1 MKEYFT
7 LKSKSAIS
15 ILCLWLAFVCSPSG
29 VLAAD
34 DQTNT
39 VSGRVTSIED
49 NTPLPGVNIL
59 EKGTLNGTVTDA
71 DGNFKISVAAG
82 AMLVVSSIGYTSEE
96 IPVNSQT
103 EIAIALTPDVKILEQ
118 VLVVGYGSQNKSTF
132 TGSAVALSSES
143 LNKGTFSIENLMQGK
158 VSGVQIFQNN
168 ATPGSPLS
176 IRIRGTNSINAGS
189 EPLFV
194 IDGMPVSDGVG
205 YSLNPSDVES
215 ITVLKDAASTAIY
228 GARGANGV
236 IMVTTKR
243 GGDQKGKIS
252 LHSYY
257 GVQNVTDQFD
267 LSGPYDYAVRANK
280 LAIESGNTA
289 PYSASRIDSL
299 SKGLIGGT
307 NWQDEAFQTA
317 RIQSHDINFS
327 GGSKNTSVYSS
338 LNYLNQDGVII
349 NTNYK
354 RINARLNLEQRI
366 GDKLKMT
373 ATGFGNYGVQNDL
386 PLSPST
392 INGFLKQVVKANPLA
407 TPDSKLG
414 AERDARNPLHF
425 AAARDRKNVTLRMQ
439 GYFSFQYQ
447 IIKGLTAQL
456 DLGADLNKS
465 KAYDYSPSTIPAGA
479 STNGLATI
487 IGADQEDL
495 LINPTLNYETAIS
508 NHNLKFLVGWN
519 AQRTDYFEEGITAS
533 NFASDDFGYNQIG
546 SASSFSAYTFK
557 ANPIKRQSWFGRV
570 NYDYNDK
577 YFFTGTYR
585 VDGSSVFG
593 DNQKLGYFPSA
604 ALAWRFSE
612 EAFVKPLT
620 FISNGKLRVSYG
632 KAGNDRIPGG
642 ATKSTFSSDNTTSYT
657 FGGTAIVSGVAATN
671 FPNENLKWEE
681 TASFDVGLELG
692 FFNERIILEADYY
705 VKHTTDLLLL
715 KPTPPSTGF
724 TERLSNEA
732 AVDNRGIELSLQ
744 TKNIDHRN
752 FKWNTTITFAKNKN
766 KIVKLSSSGAP
777 IYLGAFKPEANAN
790 FEDPYVLK
798 VGESIG
804 SFNGYISDGI
814 IQEGDSVLTGSHK
827 NAIAG
832 DPRYVNVDG
841 NQILDEKDRVILGVG
856 IAPITLGIT
865 NNFTYKNF
873 SLDILMQGLFGG
885 NLLNVQRADLLNPI
899 SSGNVLRE
907 VNTDTWSATDNTNG
921 SIPVQGYYGT
931 NHGGWVNS
939 RFIEK
944 SDFLRVKNVMLS
956 YSLSPSFL
964 KDKTVSGLTIYFNAQ
979 NLLTFTKYSG
989 LDPEVGN
996 TIDIANPLNRQ
1007 QSRNVAR
1014 GIDFNA
1020 YPVSKSYMVGIKLTL

>member
-1 MKEYFT
+1 VNVTFG
-7 LKSKSAIS
+7 SATQQTHS
-15 ILCLWLAFVCSPSG
+15 I
-29 VLAAD
+29 
-34 DQTNT
+34 
-39 VSGRVTSIED
+39 SGRVTSVED
-49 NTPLPGVNIL
+49 NSPLPGVNIL
-59 EKGTLNGTVTDA
+59 EKGTVNGTVTDA
-71 DGNFKISVAAG
+71 DGNFTMTVSDNAI
-82 AMLVVSSIGYTSEE
+82 LVVSSIGFIAEE
-96 IPVNSQT
+96 IPVNATTNFNIS
-103 EIAIALTPDVKILEQ
+103 LTPDVMMLEQ
-118 VLVVGYGSQNKSTF
+118 VLVVGYGSQNKSKF
-132 TGSAVALSSES
+132 TGAAVALNSES
-143 LNKGTFSIENLMQGK
+143 LNKSTVSIENLMQGK

-194 IDGMPVSDGVG
+194 IDGMPVADGVG

-243 GGDQKGKIS
+243 GGDQKGKINV
-252 LHSYY
+252 HSYY
-257 GVQNVTDQFD
+257 GVQRVTDQFN
-267 LSGPYDYAVRANK
+267 LSGPYDHAVRINR
-280 LAIESGNTA
+280 LSVENGNTP
-289 PYSASRIDSL
+289 PYSASRLDSL
-299 SKGLIGGT
+299 NRGLIKGT

-317 RIQSHDINFS
+317 SIQNHDINFS
-327 GGSKNTSVYSS
+327 GGSKNTSVFSS

-354 RINARLNLEQRI
+354 RINARLNLEQKI
-366 GDKLKMT
+366 GNKLKMT
-373 ATGFGNYGVQNDL
+373 ATAFGNYGVQNDL

-392 INGFLKQVVKANPLA
+392 INGFLKQVVKANPIA
-407 TPDSKLG
+407 TPDSNLG

-425 AAARDRKNVTLRMQ
+425 AAARDRKNVTLRTQ
-439 GYFSFQYQ
+439 AYFSFQYE
-447 IIKGLTAQL
+447 IVKGLSAHL
-456 DLGADLNKS
+456 DFGADLNKS
-465 KAYDYSPSTIPAGA
+465 KAYDFAPSTIPAGA

-487 IGADQEDL
+487 TGADQEDIL
-495 LINPTLNYETAIS
+495 LNPTLNYDKS
-508 NHNLKFLVGWN
+508 FGSHNLKLLAGWN

-533 NFASDDFGYNQIG
+533 NFSSDDFGYNQIG
-546 SASSFSAYTFK
+546 AASSFNAYTFR

-570 NYDYNDK
+570 NYDYKDK

-612 EAFVKPLT
+612 EEFAKT
-620 FISNGKLRVSYG
+620 FSALSNGKLRASYG
-632 KAGNDRIPGG
+632 LSGNDRIPGG

-657 FGGTAIVSGVAATN
+657 FSGTTVVSGVAATN
-671 FPNENLKWEE
+671 FPNANLKWEE

-692 FFNERIILEADYY
+692 FFNDRIVLEGDYY
-705 VKHTTDLLLL
+705 IKKTTDLLLL

-732 AVDNRGIELSLQ
+732 AVENKGIELSLQ
-744 TKNIDHRN
+744 TKNIDGAN
-752 FKWNTTITFAKNKN
+752 FKWSTSITFAKNKN
-766 KIVKLSSSGAP
+766 TITRLSQSGAP

-790 FEDPYVLK
+790 FEDPYILK

-804 SFNGYISDGI
+804 SFYGYINNGI
-814 IQEGDSVLTGSHK
+814 IQQGDTVLTGSHK
-827 NAIAG
+827 NGNPG

-841 NQILDEKDRVILGVG
+841 NNILDEKDRVVLGVG

-865 NNFTYKNF
+865 NNFSYRNF

-885 NLLNVQRADLLNPI
+885 KLLNVQRADLLNPI
-899 SSGNVLRE
+899 SSGNVLE
-907 VNTDTWSATDNTNG
+907 DVNTNTWSASDNPSGT
-921 SIPVQGYYGT
+921 IPAQGYYGT

-939 RFIEK
+939 AFVE
-944 SDFLRVKNVMLS
+944 SGDFLRVKNVTLS

-964 KDKTVSGLTIYFNAQ
+964 KGKTISALSIYINAQ
-979 NLLTFTKYSG
+979 NILTFSNYSG

-996 TIDIANPLNRQ
+996 TVDISNPLNRQ

-1020 YPVSKSYMVGIKLTL
+1020 YPVSKLYIIGIRFTL